1 MVAGLELTRVTRS
14 PSSLRMRQAWDKS
27 AGDRADDPTV
37 AAKNEYLDYTVIEF
51 GSKAE
56 ISRSYNGVTAT
67 QLGGNTS
74 LASHLARLGRSI

>member
-1 MVAGLELTRVTRS
+1 MPVAED
-14 PSSLRMRQAWDKS
+14 PSRWVRQFKRMRAPFSS
-27 AGDRADDPTV
+27 ADSWQVGTTGTV

-74 LASHLARLGRSI
+74 LASHLARLGSAT